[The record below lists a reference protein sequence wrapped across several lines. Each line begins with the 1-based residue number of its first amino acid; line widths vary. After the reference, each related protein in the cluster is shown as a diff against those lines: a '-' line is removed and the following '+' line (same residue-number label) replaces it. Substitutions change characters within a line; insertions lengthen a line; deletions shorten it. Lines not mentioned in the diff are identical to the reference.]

1 MAGKK
6 KGSSATKAL
15 PALPP
20 YFDYTTYISPTW
32 TPPAQTPELLASLA
46 STSRAQIN
54 ATRANAPLLL
64 RIRQVEWA
72 DFHDVFVHADKKWSV
87 LRLQDVIAREV
98 HRGSVRREDVVVF
111 LPPLA
116 EAVADEAGGGDG
128 AAALGV
134 VVEDGEEV
142 GGGES
147 KLGDSSA
154 ADAAAGSGT
163 GTAANADDG
172 VTAAASSNSDTGGSR
187 DRTFTASSPRRSADP
202 FLTLDASFPT
212 PQPSS
217 LEHLPPG
224 SVISS
229 QELHALLTAQARA
242 AHLAA
247 YLATRATSAP
257 TTSEGSNFRAR
268 RMTINS
274 AGPANALSDGRRAS
288 FMMRGGSSPF
298 STYADAVPMPPV
310 SLPTAVEIWYDVL
323 LPQITAPP
331 RKVEPEDFLSSIP
344 QQQHAP
350 HVSDNP
356 IIMYEGYIVGKKRWT
371 RQEIITTN
379 RRGGMVGIG
388 GGGGGASTTTIT
400 MSQGD
405 AAAAAAASAS
415 AAAAAAASASA
426 AAAAAAAQAA
436 KKKATSSRL
445 ESMVSF
451 AEEQG
456 P

>member
-15 PALPP
+15 PSLPP
-20 YFDYTTYISPTW
+20 YFDYTTYIPPTW
-32 TPPAQTPELLASLA
+32 TPPAPTPELLAPLA
-46 STSRAQIN
+46 STTRTQIN

-116 EAVADEAGGGDG
+116 EVVVDEVGGGGDG
-128 AAALGV
+128 VAALGM
-134 VVEDGEEV
+134 VVEDGEE
-142 GGGES
+142 GGGS
-147 KLGDSSA
+147 DGKTGDNNNG
-154 ADAAAGSGT
+154 ADAAAAGGGGGGASNT
-163 GTAANADDG
+163 EDG
-172 VTAAASSNSDTGGSR
+172 AAAASSNSDTGGSY
-187 DRTFTASSPRRSADP
+187 DRTSTTSSPRRTADP
-202 FLTLDASFPT
+202 FLPLDACFPT

-224 SVISS
+224 NVISS

-247 YLATRATSAP
+247 YLAARATSATS
-257 TTSEGSNFRAR
+257 TTGEAGSTTTTRAR
-268 RMTINS
+268 RMTLNS
-274 AGPANALSDGRRAS
+274 AGPANSLGSGRRAS
-288 FMMRGGSSPF
+288 FMMRGGPPAF
-298 STYADAVPMPPV
+298 ADAGPMPTV
-310 SLPTAVEIWYDVL
+310 SLPAAVEVWYDVL

-331 RKVEPEDFLSSIP
+331 PPRKVEPEDYLSSSSIL

-371 RQEIITTN
+371 RQEIQTG

-388 GGGGGASTTTIT
+388 GNGGGGGGAGGGGAPSTTIA
-400 MSQGD
+400 MSQVE
-405 AAAAAAASAS
+405 AAA
-415 AAAAAAASASA
+415 A

-436 KKKATSSRL
+436 KRKATASRP
-445 ESMVSF
+445 ESMASF
-451 AEEQG
+451 AEEQET
-456 P
+456 

>member
-15 PALPP
+15 PSLPP
-20 YFDYTTYISPTW
+20 YFDYTTYIPPKW
-32 TPPAQTPELLASLA
+32 TPPAPTPELLAPLA
-46 STSRAQIN
+46 STTRTQIN

-98 HRGSVRREDVVVF
+98 HRESVRREDVVVF

-116 EAVADEAGGGDG
+116 EVVVDEVGGGGDG
-128 AAALGV
+128 VAALGMV
-134 VVEDGEEV
+134 AEDGEE
-142 GGGES
+142 GGG
-147 KLGDSSA
+147 GDGKTGDNNNG
-154 ADAAAGSGT
+154 ADAAAAGGGGGGAPNT
-163 GTAANADDG
+163 EDG
-172 VTAAASSNSDTGGSR
+172 AAAASSNSDTGGSY
-187 DRTFTASSPRRSADP
+187 DRTSTTSSPRRTADP
-202 FLTLDASFPT
+202 FLPLDACFPA
-212 PQPSS
+212 PLSSS
-217 LEHLPPG
+217 LEHIPPG
-224 SVISS
+224 NVISS

-247 YLATRATSAP
+247 YLAARATSA
-257 TTSEGSNFRAR
+257 TTAEAGSTTTTRAR
-268 RMTINS
+268 RMTLNS
-274 AGPANALSDGRRAS
+274 AGAANSLGSGRRAS
-288 FMMRGGSSPF
+288 FMMRGGPPSF
-298 STYADAVPMPPV
+298 SAFADAGPMPTV
-310 SLPTAVEIWYDVL
+310 SLPAAVEVWYDVL

-331 RKVEPEDFLSSIP
+331 PRKVEPGDYLSSSSIV

-371 RQEIITTN
+371 RQEIQTG

-388 GGGGGASTTTIT
+388 GGGGGAGGGGAPTTTIA
-400 MSQGD
+400 MSQVE
-405 AAAAAAASAS
+405 A
-415 AAAAAAASASA
+415 A

-436 KKKATSSRL
+436 KRKATASRP
-445 ESMVSF
+445 ESMASF
-451 AEEQG
+451 AEEQET
-456 P
+456 

>member
-6 KGSSATKAL
+6 KGSSAAKAL
-15 PALPP
+15 PSLPP
-20 YFDYTTYISPTW
+20 YFDYTTYTPPTW
-32 TPPAQTPELLASLA
+32 TPPAPTPELLAPLA
-46 STSRAQIN
+46 STTRTQIA

-111 LPPLA
+111 LPPVA
-116 EAVADEAGGGDG
+116 EVVVDEVGGGGDG
-128 AAALGV
+128 VAALGV
-134 VVEDGEEV
+134 VVEDGED
-142 GGGES
+142 GGG
-147 KLGDSSA
+147 GDGKTGDNNNA
-154 ADAAAGSGT
+154 ADAAAAGGGGGAPST
-163 GTAANADDG
+163 EDG
-172 VTAAASSNSDTGGSR
+172 GAAAASSNSDTGGSY
-187 DRTFTASSPRRSADP
+187 DHRTSTTSSPRRTADP
-202 FLTLDASFPT
+202 FLPLDACFPT

-217 LEHLPPG
+217 LDHIPPG
-224 SVISS
+224 NVISS

-247 YLATRATSAP
+247 YLAARATSA
-257 TTSEGSNFRAR
+257 TTTTAEAGSTTTTRAR
-268 RMTINS
+268 RMTLNS
-274 AGPANALSDGRRAS
+274 AGPANSLGSGRRAS
-288 FMMRGGSSPF
+288 FMMRGGPSSF
-298 STYADAVPMPPV
+298 SAFADAGPMPTV
-310 SLPTAVEIWYDVL
+310 TLPAAVEVWYDVL
-323 LPQITAPP
+323 LPQITVPPPP
-331 RKVEPEDFLSSIP
+331 RKVEPGDYLSSSSSIS

-371 RQEIITTN
+371 RQEIQTG

-388 GGGGGASTTTIT
+388 GGGGGGAPTTTTIA
-400 MSQGD
+400 MSQVE
-405 AAAAAAASAS
+405 A
-415 AAAAAAASASA
+415 A

-436 KKKATSSRL
+436 KRRVTTSRP

-451 AEEQG
+451 AEEQET
-456 P
+456 